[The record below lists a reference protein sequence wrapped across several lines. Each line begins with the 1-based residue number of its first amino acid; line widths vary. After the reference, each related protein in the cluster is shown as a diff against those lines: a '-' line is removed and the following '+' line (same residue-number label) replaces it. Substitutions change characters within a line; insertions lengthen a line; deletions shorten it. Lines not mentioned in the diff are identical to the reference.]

1 MNFGILES
9 NGEGLLGAL
18 EQLLGMVFIPALS
31 RQEKWGDITGPDM
44 YTLRSQFVSKLS
56 SFVGVLS
63 NARASLADVVQLAP
77 CEGINI
83 HEVTYQ
89 LTTAAANPAILE
101 AAEKYASC
109 WCAQIEQI
117 LTESEQ
123 MRKEADTVGP
133 RAELDHWKKRV
144 AKFDSLTSCIKS
156 SECRTVIALLVAA
169 KSRLLKVGVAC
180 N

>member
-1 MNFGILES
+1 MLES

-18 EQLLGMVFIPALS
+18 EQLLGMVYIPALS
-31 RQEKWGDITGPDM
+31 RQEKLGELAGPDM
-44 YTLRSQFVSKLS
+44 YTLRSHFLSKLS

-63 NARASLADVVQLAP
+63 NAKASLKDVVELAP
-77 CEGINI
+77 CEGVDI
-83 HEVTYQ
+83 HEVSSQ

-101 AAEKYASC
+101 AAEKCATK

-156 SECRTVIALLVAA
+156 SECRTVVALLVAA
-169 KSRLLKVGVAC
+169 KSRLLKVGEALC
-180 N
+180 TQ